1 MDHESE
7 GDGNTVLDARD
18 VYVLMRRGCRISRN
32 IRASWYFQHLNSV
45 IPFTPQEH
53 VGESEE
59 ELSILSVVPPD
70 GQPPLRPGQTYSVCI
85 TPQTIVTFLASRYRL
100 AFTLDLSPSI
110 MSVNI
115 CDGWVVNDE
124 LMLTLSNCLHGLV
137 KPFQIPGSSIVF
149 TPELFVTVVV
159 HTPLVLSK
167 TNQTLV
173 QGMRVSVKNV
183 EDFLAVVQRELDS
196 FEYALCQTFYKSLD
210 ISQNKILE
218 QYPETLEDDSEKL
231 DLRKSDLISSPEAGF
246 INMLRYG
253 ILALQLLPDNSSA
266 GIIILTDGMVGL
278 PDANILE
285 SLLTQLRNSTMACSF
300 MKVGSCSLHQQL
312 GHVPHTELMQ
322 FIATATFGAY
332 FASFPDLQ
340 QCDSLEAN
348 VYHRALYFWNFQKGL
363 EGFKYELTHQTIP
376 DSFASIQKQLYA
388 HPLEGR
394 SAMADVLRKKHLEKN
409 VLANI
414 ASVLSVRLREGY
426 TIKDVA
432 ITKGGTQ
439 IEVKMVLPWR
449 DYVRIEYSAVSSWP
463 LDPKKQQ
470 TYVEICLEGEY
481 EFLHEITCA
490 RQSAKNAYRTF
501 NIRKFWHIL
510 QRLRETDQLLSHLQS
525 FSTTSVY
532 YTVPESIRNG
542 VPLFYQA
549 ADQASTSPLL
559 NTQLQAKDSALTQ
572 FASFWKPV
580 ILLDTN
586 IWQKWMHTHR
596 IGLVLEHDMPLPKY
610 LHVPNASGRFN
621 VIQCRQ
627 ALTSLNIHLR
637 EWATFVLME
646 NHSYI
651 KLLFRDQDKPPS
663 FFCVL
668 RVTHKAPLMV
678 LRLAFLGGTPS
689 QVRNDVVSSLLKS
702 IKDLRFPQR
711 GTQDVDKRKKL
722 PRQKPDAAK
731 IHVKKPPLLRDWSD
745 IHCGTILTKPA
756 EKILIRYERQPVD
769 MTILEDPIKDAPSF
783 YLLAPMASSMKSAA
797 SMFNTLSCYLHHQRW
812 IWTVRQNAVT
822 PITLPAIGRVLMT
835 LAKIRLQEGFH
846 FALTKAGIVN
856 MILEVDMKDLQVLEA
871 DESDASSNQP
881 DSCLIQYIIFP
892 PHNKTTRDSVSEEDM
907 DEMETTEADGEL
919 QIVTECWVEPQYGVS
934 VNNTPERTHFNLKT
948 HQEIGKSFFP
958 VDYECISS
966 LVTFEHLIY
975 QCRNCPILPSPVA
988 DSQSSQSCPPSP
1000 RFRKQYVRDDSRRLE
1015 TSIFN
1020 IPFPFDLLA
1029 LLPKSQ
1035 QAELLFSTFIP
1046 PAKITYNA
1054 EDIPIDPKGSNN
1066 QLFAILFE
1074 SLKGTGLLSKENVHD
1089 KEIPLTS
1096 EDCARFLKLLKSR
1109 KRDAS
1114 KNPLPFNFVNN
1125 IHEATPTPEDKSTTD
1140 AKTSDPKSGKDSEK
1154 VDKESKVL
1162 GTPKL
1167 KDSKLGNFEINS
1179 PFTSSPLNKSYGAP
1193 IRPLEKQPSD
1203 EEAAYPMW
1211 RCFASAKTD
1220 THMFL
1225 TFVPASFDD
1234 LLLLNSITDFGED
1247 VAEEPGNRGKTAEQT
1262 VEQPDKVPGVTQ
1274 PPSPSK
1280 PATDSDVEQDL
1291 RDVEDETSVD
1301 PGVEDEAHT
1310 VIPEE
1315 VEGGSDLQKGSSE
1328 VSGDVPNGAEVLE
1341 DEPSQPRPLLL
1352 PIYVYDCY
1360 QHNVVD
1366 SLVNRWDFTQYEDI
1380 YEDMSFDMADL
1391 DNTQSYGKMTASP
1404 RGRLLSCDNE
1414 DSVNEEESD
1423 IHRLN
1428 WRSSL
1433 DRRSND
1439 SMCEG
1444 GSSAFRQHCV
1454 VISETYLTCF
1464 VTGVFKSLQ
1473 QCFYVDQR
1481 DVNAAINNIC
1491 EESCPLETDMTY
1503 FLQASCGHFQH
1514 IADKARKESGTTKE
1528 AVKQPR
1534 KLSVRFMDMVED
1546 TDSDIDVLD
1555 ARIPAVLQ
1563 LPKVSTTLTIPLKG
1577 ACPCDIID
1585 GLREL
1590 VRSKFLGI
1598 VQKWFRPVP
1607 THPDFYFYCSDS
1619 MLQDV
1624 SLEESQEDGD
1634 VSDSQ
1639 HGDNADTSQTEH
1651 TDDEYIEIRP
1661 EEKLLRDGHLQE
1673 DSTSVLSSMGS
1684 SHSSES
1690 ELDLDLTTEQKEEEE
1705 PLFIHFTCSMKNAGS
1720 SHFVSIR
1727 TLPQCL
1733 VDIWTK
1739 IEEEVS
1745 NLDLENMRFT
1755 FDINCMTLPSELDV
1769 PLIGK
1774 PSYIRM
1780 LSGTS
1785 VNPSSPH
1792 NESDQEDAA
1801 FSVISSDGFSK
1812 PLMGDPIGHL
1822 PKVQHGAVLKCKEE
1836 IEWLLSDEITSS
1848 LRNLQPISADA
1859 LKYVTEHIKSSVQAG
1874 KPACVHDRV
1883 DLMFVYGADQ
1893 SLGRFTEEFE
1903 RMHLP
1908 GYHWTKEGDYY
1919 FVIID
1924 RARAIQLRQ
1933 HARDLKSALAELESG
1948 DIPPGWKDPTCRL
1961 FPAIEERSNSLPSV
1975 LHPVDQLTAKC
1986 VDSPE
1991 PITPERED
1999 FRQRSFSDAKF
2010 MARPVGN
2017 DIDSDSVDV
2026 KLSKPTELTLP
2037 EMVSAS
2043 HILDVPKID
2052 RDPVES
2058 GEGSLKKSSSF
2069 AGFQA
2074 ETQHEEIQQTTGGGL
2089 TTRPTLPHVRGRHF
2103 SAPSGQG
2110 TPHSRSSTLPHT
2122 PSLFSSRGSYTE
2134 DGYDGDSSDGDLDD
2148 TASTSDSVPSH
2159 PRLPKFWLIL
2169 QISQDHTDIFF
2180 HTRETGHEEG
2190 EETVHYQSLLELVNK
2205 SINKICI
2212 KVNQQLLLED
2222 LNDTH
2227 MCNNLL
2233 VPEADEDISW
2243 ADKRTLSGRS
2253 APDSSEVEEEEEG
2266 EDGKGNHYLFASL
2279 KLKPGYFACDCVW
2292 TKNFVLHPR
2301 LKTATG
2307 RANVSRGFLALR
2319 SVLNKFSV
2327 NNRRNMFVIRE
2338 TESASRSVFYL
2349 RLKETRAPVNADD
2362 VSSPLEESF
2371 SRGMMASFKKESDYD
2386 MTEADTVSMTSGVSR
2401 MSSREEDLVQIQ
2413 VYGIEEI
2420 GSEIREELMRLLQ
2433 KKLDEAVLEVISV
2446 MLNRNPKC
2454 KLKPED
2460 VHFIQRPDQEP
2471 VEVLQLTIPG
2481 HAMMYLQALIFY
2493 LRQNL
2498 LQFLHTPNYVDA
2510 VPEYHFQD
2518 SVEGQTGA
2526 IPQEDAFLHLRP
2538 QAIGGKGIACISLS
2552 LADGTGSP
2560 VKLLSCPKPCSM
2572 SSTKIQD
2579 PEEFERLVE
2588 TFVHLPNP
2596 SPSRPGPTALIQFK
2610 IWENGNSDLKA
2621 LRERL
2626 MNAVRYSLCDVVME
2640 YTLLTAPI
2648 CHIPRHLQDGFPLPL
2663 CSVPNSPTSPKD
2675 PPSETRDRRHS
2686 IISRRASDA
2695 VRMNTGLPAVPQSA
2709 SPFMSLKGIVAKA
2722 DPKVRMTSPPPDLGK
2737 SFDWVS
2743 VQSTT
2748 QPNTPSAGFGM
2759 GPDSSSLMADSGLKD
2774 LVTKYEDGERG
2785 SLNNVFTMLM
2795 DPWLAYC
2802 NKLGAPSVFRCH
2814 LNLLSR
2820 YSVDYV
2826 MYEVQSIIKDL
2837 SPTIVPRAFKIVR
2850 GRSTDAPLEGIPY
2863 HPCRHPVQPHS
2874 SLETSLDMNVSRQ
2887 RSMDF
2892 ILIGRDVEQ
2901 WKTFVYD
2908 GSVMDQPPFT
2918 STPVT
2923 KTYQTVQKFQP
2934 LLSADGAKSQELG
2947 RFTLTLE
2954 NPFVPRQ
2961 RLLIIFVKDRQ
2972 LWVYTYNWAGDVTSH
2987 LEERINKLVKWNNDR
3002 SQVLGS
3008 IISQKLG
3015 LFHHNSFS
3023 DVTNTQDVSQL
3034 SDFDSLIKHQAPPQ
3048 RDTQRR
3054 HSSMSARD
3062 RGISR
3067 MMSIFRPFDK
3077 TYKNLQPP
3085 RPLQNTT
3092 LMSLRDP
3099 VSVHGKQAQDIRSQC
3114 RRDTDRLGK
3123 LRQLYVGWL
3132 QKNVANPPVSEDY
3145 LLLLKQS
3152 SRLFHYCATPL
3163 LFHPQWRQRVV
3174 EKPMALVRQES
3185 TVTLSP
3191 PPEKPEGSKSR
3202 SRHSSGA
3209 SVTSLRTKRSDSQD
3223 GRKKSVTPQDSP
3235 EVRPKPPDPS
3245 LDEAWHAELRRSFIN
3260 QYKSY
3265 LKDLGFV
3272 VIKVQHAPSKKRY
3285 SKVVPPDGHATL
3297 LDDDRRSSTVF
3308 SLQKTFQSGIMMME
3322 IGFRDAYFCVKMFV
3336 FDAQSLGTPVNQQM
3350 RLLFVDECEKCKD
3363 LIHVH
3368 SFAHDFHLRC
3378 IQTYLSGEACVFN
3391 HGFHLTSFLSDFIR
3405 IYPYP
3410 PSFSRN
3416 FLRQESAVLP
3426 DLPCPS
3432 PQLFD
3437 YMLKQMKQHE
3447 MRVFKMVPAVDAD
3460 LDPEYIFVKADE
3472 FALVRHKKLKRDTKD
3487 VTGME
3492 ASDEYD
3498 VGLVIIH
3505 DNPRGLLQ
3513 PEGELMVLKLK
3524 FFVVLTRRK
3533 DCFPLRSLDKKIGE
3547 FRSAATKTALGMFD
3561 TLATASD
3568 EASRPVAV
3576 KQHLSVRQE
3585 KVNYL
3590 GYSNV
3595 HQTPIYDLLVK
3606 EVQAGR
3612 DKIAEMVE
3620 LSKVKCRRD
3629 YLWNRMKVMEEDS
3642 RRKKRS
3648 ETEES
3653 RDLNLARLCF
3663 EEYLELLEMVTRT
3676 PLDEVDPQL
3685 TPFLNMPLQWYT
3697 LLFDVLINKYPDTHR
3712 SFISGDGQQRHI
3724 LILNPNNLDMFMM
3737 ASADYKANRGELC
3750 IVHLEPQLDQEHTP
3764 TNPNLPV
3771 FTTQSHIEDFV
3782 NACIF
3787 HTWTYMLQ

>member
-1 MDHESE
+1 MDHQSE

-110 MSVNI
+110 MSVNV
-115 CDGWVVNDE
+115 CDGLVVNDE

-173 QGMRVSVKNV
+173 QGMRVNVKNV

-196 FEYALCQTFYKSLD
+196 FEYALCQTFYRSLD

-218 QYPETLEDDSEKL
+218 QYPEALEDESEKL

-246 INMLRYG
+246 INMMRYG

-340 QCDSLEAN
+340 QCNSLDAN

-394 SAMADVLRKKHLEKN
+394 SAMADILRKKHLEKN
-409 VLANI
+409 VMANI

-432 ITKGGTQ
+432 IMKGGTQ
-439 IEVKMVLPWR
+439 IDVKMVLPWR

-559 NTQLQAKDSALTQ
+559 NTQLQAKDATLTQ

-722 PRQKPDAAK
+722 PRSKPDAAK
-731 IHVKKPPLLRDWSD
+731 VDVKKPPLLRDWSD

-769 MTILEDPIKDAPSF
+769 MTILEDPTKDVPSF
-783 YLLAPMASSMKSAA
+783 YLLAPMANSMKSAA

-822 PITLPAIGRVLMT
+822 PISLPAIGRVLMT

-856 MILEVDMKDLQVLEA
+856 MILEVDMKDLEA
-871 DESDASSNQP
+871 DEGDASNNEP

-934 VNNTPERTHFNLKT
+934 VNNTPERTHFNFKT

-975 QCRNCPILPSPVA
+975 QCRNCPILPSPVP
-988 DSQSSQSCPPSP
+988 DSQSSHSCPPSP

-1046 PAKITYNA
+1046 PAKVTYNT
-1054 EDIPIDPKGSNN
+1054 EEVPIDPKGSNN

-1096 EDCARFLKLLKSR
+1096 EDCAGFLNLLKSR
-1109 KRDAS
+1109 KRDPT
-1114 KNPLPFNFVNN
+1114 KNPLPFNFVNST
-1125 IHEATPTPEDKSTTD
+1125 HEATPTPEDKSTTD
-1140 AKTSDPKSGKDSEK
+1140 GKASDPKAVKDAEK
-1154 VDKESKVL
+1154 VNKESKTL
-1162 GTPKL
+1162 GTPKQ
-1167 KDSKLGNFEINS
+1167 KDSKISNFEINS
-1179 PFTSSPLNKSYGAP
+1179 PFSNSPLNKSYGTP

-1203 EEAAYPMW
+1203 EEATCPMW

-1234 LLLLNSITDFGED
+1234 LLLLNNITEFGK
-1247 VAEEPGNRGKTAEQT
+1247 VAEESVHKGETAEQDD
-1262 VEQPDKVPGVTQ
+1262 QVPEETQ
-1274 PPSPSK
+1274 PPSSSK
-1280 PATDSDVEQDL
+1280 PMTDSDVEQDL
-1291 RDVEDETSVD
+1291 RNVEDESSVD
-1301 PGVEDEAHT
+1301 PELEDEGHT
-1310 VIPEE
+1310 VIM
-1315 VEGGSDLQKGSSE
+1315 EGAEDFDMQKGSAE
-1328 VSGDVPNGAEVLE
+1328 VSREAPEGGEVQE
-1341 DEPSQPRPLLL
+1341 DKPSQPRPLLL

-1391 DNTQSYGKMTASP
+1391 DNTQLYGKMTASP

-1423 IHRLN
+1423 INRLN
-1428 WRSSL
+1428 WRSSM

-1439 SMCEG
+1439 SICEG
-1444 GSSAFRQHCV
+1444 GTSAFRHHCV
-1454 VISETYLTCF
+1454 VISETYFRCF

-1503 FLQASCGHFQH
+1503 FLHASCGHFQH

-1528 AVKQPR
+1528 AVKHPR
-1534 KLSVRFMDMVED
+1534 KLSVRFMDVVED
-1546 TDSDIDVLD
+1546 TDSDVDVLD
-1555 ARIPAVLQ
+1555 SRIPAVLQ

-1577 ACPCDIID
+1577 ACPCDMVD

-1607 THPDFYFYCSDS
+1607 SHPDFYFYCSES

-1624 SLEESQEDGD
+1624 SLEESQEDGELT
-1634 VSDSQ
+1634 DSQ
-1639 HGDNADTSQTEH
+1639 HGDNNTDASQTEH

-1661 EEKLLRDGHLQE
+1661 EEKMLRDGHIQE
-1673 DSTSVLSSMGS
+1673 DGLSVLSSMGS

-1705 PLFIHFTCSMKNAGS
+1705 DPLFIHFTCSMKNAGS

-1739 IEEEVS
+1739 IEEEIGI
-1745 NLDLENMRFT
+1745 LDLENMRFT

-1780 LSGTS
+1780 LSGSSIT
-1785 VNPSSPH
+1785 PSSPH
-1792 NESDQEDAA
+1792 NESDPEDTA
-1801 FSVISSDGFSK
+1801 FSVVSSDGFSK

-1848 LRNLQPISADA
+1848 LRNLHPISADA
-1859 LKYVTEHIKSSVQAG
+1859 LKFVTEHIKSSVQAG

-1919 FVIID
+1919 FAIID

-1986 VDSPE
+1986 VDSPD
-1991 PITPERED
+1991 PITPEIED

-2010 MARPVGN
+2010 MVRPVGS
-2017 DIDSDSVDV
+2017 DLGSDSVDA
-2026 KLSKPTELTLP
+2026 KLSKPEELTLP
-2037 EMVSAS
+2037 AMVPTS
-2043 HILDVPKID
+2043 HILDVPKLD
-2052 RDPVES
+2052 REPVES

-2074 ETQHEEIQQTTGGGL
+2074 ETQHEEIQQTTGGGS
-2089 TTRPTLPHVRGRHF
+2089 TARPTLPHVRGRHC

-2148 TASTSDSVPSH
+2148 TASTSDSVPSF
-2159 PRLPKFWLIL
+2159 PSLPKFWLIL
-2169 QISQDHTDIFF
+2169 QISKDHTDIFF
-2180 HTRETGHEEG
+2180 HTRETGHEDG

-2205 SINKICI
+2205 SINRISK

-2266 EDGKGNHYLFASL
+2266 EDRKGNNYLFASL
-2279 KLKPGYFACDCVW
+2279 KLKPGFFACDCVW

-2307 RANVSRGFLALR
+2307 RGNVSRGFLALR

-2338 TESASRSVFYL
+2338 TESASHSVFYL
-2349 RLKETRAPVNADD
+2349 RLKETRAPVNSEDM
-2362 VSSPLEESF
+2362 SSPLEESF
-2371 SRGMMASFKKESDYD
+2371 SKGMMASLKKESDYD
-2386 MTEADTVSMTSGVSR
+2386 MNEGDTVSIVSGVSR
-2401 MSSREEDLVQIQ
+2401 MSSREEELVQIQ

-2471 VEVLQLTIPG
+2471 VEVLQLTIPS

-2518 SVEGQTGA
+2518 CVEGQTGA
-2526 IPQEDAFLHLRP
+2526 IPQEDAFLYLRP
-2538 QAIGGKGIACISLS
+2538 QAVGGKGIACISLS
-2552 LADGTGSP
+2552 LVDGTGSP

-2579 PEEFERLVE
+2579 PEEFQRLVE
-2588 TFVHLPNP
+2588 TFIHQPNP

-2610 IWENGNSDLKA
+2610 IWENGNSDMKV

-2626 MNAVRYSLCDVVME
+2626 MNAVKYSLCDVVME

-2648 CHIPRHLQDGFPLPL
+2648 CHIPRHLQEGFPLPM

-2695 VRMNTGLPAVPQSA
+2695 MRMNTGLPAVPQSA
-2709 SPFMSLKGIVAKA
+2709 SPFMSLKGVVAKA

-2737 SFDWVS
+2737 SFDWSS

-2748 QPNTPSAGFGM
+2748 QPNTPSVGFRM
-2759 GPDSSSLMADSGLKD
+2759 GSDSSSLMADSGLKD

-2785 SLNNVFTMLM
+2785 SLNNVFTTLM

-2802 NKLGAPSVFRCH
+2802 NKLGSPSVFRCQ

-2826 MYEVQSIIKDL
+2826 MYELQNIIKDL
-2837 SPTIVPRAFKIVR
+2837 SPTIVPRAFKIVK
-2850 GRSTDAPLEGIPY
+2850 GHSMDTPLEGIPY

-2908 GSVMDQPPFT
+2908 GSVLDQPAFT

-2923 KTYQTVQKFQP
+2923 KSYQTVQKFQP
-2934 LLSADGAKSQELG
+2934 LMSADGTKSQELG

-2961 RLLIIFVKDRQ
+2961 RLLIIFIKDRQ
-2972 LWVYTYNWAGDVTSH
+2972 LSVYTYNWAGDVTSH
-2987 LEERINKLVKWNNDR
+2987 LEEKINKLVKWNNDR

-3023 DVTNTQDVSQL
+3023 EATNTQDASQL

-3048 RDTQRR
+3048 RDAQRR

-3092 LMSLRDP
+3092 LTSLRDP

-3132 QKNVANPPVSEDY
+3132 QKNIANPPVSEDY

-3174 EKPMALVRQES
+3174 EKPLAFARQEP

-3191 PPEKPEGSKSR
+3191 PAEKPEGSKSR

-3209 SVTSLRTKRSDSQD
+3209 SISSLRTKRSDSQD

-3272 VIKVQHAPSKKRY
+3272 VIKVQQAPSKKRY

-3297 LDDDRRSSTVF
+3297 LDDDRKSTMVF

-3391 HGFHLTSFLSDFIR
+3391 QGFHLTSFLADFIR

-3472 FALVRHKKLKRDTKD
+3472 FALVRHKKLKRDTTD

-3492 ASDEYD
+3492 VSDEYD
-3498 VGLVIIH
+3498 VGLVIVH

-3547 FRSAATKTALGMFD
+3547 FRSAATKTALGMLD
-3561 TLATASD
+3561 TPATASD
-3568 EASRPVAV
+3568 EEASRPVSV

-3585 KVNYL
+3585 RVNYL

-3629 YLWNRMKVMEEDS
+3629 YLWNRMKVMDEDT

-3653 RDLNLARLCF
+3653 QNLNLARLCF
-3663 EEYLELLEMVTRT
+3663 EEYLELLGMVTRT

-3712 SFISGDGQQRHI
+3712 SFISADSQQRHVI
-3724 LILNPNNLDMFMM
+3724 ILNPNNLDMFMM
-3737 ASADYKANRGELC
+3737 TSVDYKANRGELC